1 MGCGSSSPTKQ
12 ELAAAAVNPPLPKG
26 HPILAS
32 LFGALEAEYER
43 DAGPVVGDFL
53 NNFESFGRGGE
64 AELSPFGISV
74 DDFTAWVEKV
84 EEAIRQKATTLS
96 WIKGVWQVGASA
108 AGATVVA
115 QPMPMQPQVMQ
126 PQVMQPQMMQP
137 QAVAMPPQP
146 AAMTVQVPQG
156 MQGGMMLQVPTAGGP
171 MQVQIPPGL
180 QAGQSFQVP
189 TAAPP
194 PMAMAQPGMV
204 QVAMAQPV
212 M

>member
-1 MGCGSSSPTKQ
+1 MQK
-12 ELAAAAVNPPLPKG
+12 V
-26 HPILAS
+26 
-32 LFGALEAEYER
+32 
-43 DAGPVVGDFL
+43 
-53 NNFESFGRGGE
+53 
-64 AELSPFGISV
+64 SV
-74 DDFTAWVEKV
+74 T
-84 EEAIRQKATTLS
+84 
-96 WIKGVWQVGASA
+96 
-108 AGATVVA
+108 
-115 QPMPMQPQVMQ
+115 
-126 PQVMQPQMMQP
+126 
-137 QAVAMPPQP
+137 
-146 AAMTVQVPQG
+146 VPQG